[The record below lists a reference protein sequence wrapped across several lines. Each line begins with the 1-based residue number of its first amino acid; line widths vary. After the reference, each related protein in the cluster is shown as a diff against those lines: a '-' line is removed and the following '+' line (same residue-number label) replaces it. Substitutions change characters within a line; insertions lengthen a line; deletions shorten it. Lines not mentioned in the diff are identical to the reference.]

1 VDHLN
6 SHEWMA
12 VLVSVQV
19 ERELIPLGKALPLTA
34 TERQHGLMKIVSDYC
49 RVIRQAVRGDYRDP
63 VRHPATRRAD
73 QGAVHRACQHS
84 PLLAHPELVSCPIW
98 TPL

>member
-1 VDHLN
+1 
-6 SHEWMA
+6 M
-12 VLVSVQV
+12 
-19 ERELIPLGKALPLTA
+19 IPLGKALPLTA

-73 QGAVHRACQHS
+73 QGAVI
-84 PLLAHPELVSCPIW
+84 ELVRIRLWWHIFSSSVAPHRSAMRILSD
-98 TPL
+98 PLYSNARRS